1 MGFGIVDANEKY
13 AGAWSRWDNPPRPLL
28 PGESVVECEWDAE
41 NDRPVGLTMPEPVV
55 EIPVEVSPAQIRIWL
70 ISQGIA
76 LSQVDGFIDAIE
88 DTTQRE
94 IARVKWEYGLVV
106 RRNDPLVVAFAAA
119 LGMTSEEMDA
129 AFLTAS
135 EL

>member
-1 MGFGIVDANEKY
+1 
-13 AGAWSRWDNPPRPLL
+13 
-28 PGESVVECEWDAE
+28 
-41 NDRPVGLTMPEPVV
+41 
-55 EIPVEVSPAQIRIWL
+55 
-70 ISQGIA
+70 
-76 LSQVDGFIDAIE
+76 
-88 DTTQRE
+88 
-94 IARVKWEYGLVV
+94 V